1 MLDGLVGQTD
11 VEVVLL
17 VLQIEFALLGD
28 IADREG
34 DAIDLAII
42 FIDGVKAHLRV
53 TVDTTLD
60 DDTLRT
66 EIEIFHMTVVQNITE
81 RGHVEEGIVVI
92 IGVVLRLEFQYLTH
106 LLIGGEQFT
115 VLIVESKTSQ

>member
-1 MLDGLVGQTD
+1 M
-11 VEVVLL
+11 
-17 VLQIEFALLGD
+17 GD

-42 FIDGVKAHLRV
+42 FIDGVKAHFRV
-53 TVDTTLD
+53 AVNATLD

-106 LLIGGEQFT
+106 LPIGGEQFT